1 MPVYRYNSSVSTQSH
16 DILANYMA
24 SSVQWFKC
32 YGTLR
37 PRGNTKKPKTP
48 EDMVARLQ
56 LRDSDYSDDGSDVT
70 FSDRTLRCHVQQ
82 DTKQGK
88 HQMASRQESGSA
100 KRSKNEIVDIED
112 FSLNYDSPLEDF
124 DEESHGKKYSSP
136 WVVKSDS
143 QIKDKGKHHVKED
156 LKKESP
162 PDWVLTL
169 ISSVKRLE
177 QKVDITSNEVELLQ
191 KDTAKEQEMQ
201 TVVKTEKNG
210 DEEDVEFVS

>member
-112 FSLNYDSPLEDF
+112 FSLNYDSPLEEF
-124 DEESHGKKYSSP
+124 DEESPDKKYSKP
-136 WVVKSDS
+136 
-143 QIKDKGKHHVKED
+143 
-156 LKKESP
+156 
-162 PDWVLTL
+162 
-169 ISSVKRLE
+169 
-177 QKVDITSNEVELLQ
+177 
-191 KDTAKEQEMQ
+191 
-201 TVVKTEKNG
+201 
-210 DEEDVEFVS
+210 

>member
-1 MPVYRYNSSVSTQSH
+1 
-16 DILANYMA
+16 MA

-100 KRSKNEIVDIED
+100 KRSKNEMVDIED
-112 FSLNYDSPLEDF
+112 FGLNYDSPLEEF
-124 DEESHGKKYSSP
+124 DEESPDKKYSKP
-136 WVVKSDS
+136 
-143 QIKDKGKHHVKED
+143 
-156 LKKESP
+156 
-162 PDWVLTL
+162 
-169 ISSVKRLE
+169 
-177 QKVDITSNEVELLQ
+177 
-191 KDTAKEQEMQ
+191 
-201 TVVKTEKNG
+201 
-210 DEEDVEFVS
+210 